1 MKELKRNKDG
11 TLEGIITMGDL
22 IGPEMDA
29 DIEETGSPPP
39 NVPQGVNKLIL
50 QDKEVLGNVTFM
62 CSRGSAGNG

>member
-29 DIEETGSPPP
+29 DSKETGTPPP
-39 NVPQGVNKLIL
+39 NVPPGVQALIS
-50 QDKEVLGNVTFM
+50 QDKNLTDIPD
-62 CSRGSAGNG
+62 